1 MKVKELIRQLQYFD
15 PEARVY
21 SDCWMGEGKDEI
33 LCCYQYGR
41 SGDVILQNITQ
52 FDIEEELK
60 GMLDYF
66 CTENVDEVDAY
77 TQMCDMGYTPDIVE
91 EYYNED
97 VAKHMKEFCD
107 EHGIDY

>member
-41 SGDVILQNITQ
+41 S
-52 FDIEEELK
+52 
-60 GMLDYF
+60 DYF
-66 CTENVDEVDAY
+66 YTENIDEVDAY